1 LDIAEEEQAIRFL
14 SSNSHQWPNWP
25 TSGVIPQIPAPGVS
39 YFASWTIIAHGMPL
53 AGAQPADAVPQ
64 IDPIIAFG
72 SLHLTVVNG
81 KSHCIS
87 LS

>member
-1 LDIAEEEQAIRFL
+1 MAELADKRNDSADPSARSFL
-14 SSNSHQWPNWP
+14 FRIVDNN
-25 TSGVIPQIPAPGVS
+25 
-39 YFASWTIIAHGMPL
+39 AHGMPL